1 MISFYKLNKISI
13 IMISLLVTFV
23 FTEDLTQEQ
32 LNQIE
37 EATEDIFKAP
47 NFSLKSTSDSLYVL
61 EEMKGQVVL
70 LNFWATWCGPC
81 RLEIPDFNDL
91 YEYYHEKG
99 LEILGIS
106 ISDSKEQLLQFLQS
120 YNVKYPL
127 LYGNSIEMEKVIT
140 DYGAGYSVPV
150 SFLVNTKGELIRG
163 YPGAILRQYNPGMYA
178 DLIYNIESSLNTKIN
193 DPAK

>member
-1 MISFYKLNKISI
+1 M
-13 IMISLLVTFV
+13 MSLLVTFV

-37 EATEDIFKAP
+37 KATEDIFKAP

-91 YEYYHEKG
+91 YDNKI
-99 LEILGIS
+99 EILLNEFFRFVVIKLGVPSAVFNAIFPVNPSVTITSTSPS
-106 ISDSKEQLLQFLQS
+106 I
-120 YNVKYPL
+120 
-127 LYGNSIEMEKVIT
+127 I
-140 DYGAGYSVPV
+140 
-150 SFLVNTKGELIRG
+150 
-163 YPGAILRQYNPGMYA
+163 
-178 DLIYNIESSLNTKIN
+178 
-193 DPAK
+193 